1 METRDEL
8 NVRKQA
14 LTDAGKEAIAL
25 LNGASPYQYE
35 VSLWDYWLE
44 KRTPHPLDDDYFK
57 QQIRQVPKDNTSIF
71 KVPALPSTKRKRGD
85 KRDNEHGNQENK
97 RFNPGKSG
105 P

>member
-1 METRDEL
+1 METRDEFSEIDPWFSKEDIAAIRNL
-8 NVRKQA
+8 QT
-14 LTDAGKEAIAL
+14 LSSETYEAIL
-25 LNGASPYQYE
+25 LSY
-35 VSLWDYWLE
+35 
-44 KRTPHPLDDDYFK
+44 RLDTLLKIPEIPMDFGDDFP
-57 QQIRQVPKDNTSIF
+57 VPKDNTSIF